1 MIFRSPEWLPARR
14 GLRPIQNLAARLQ
27 RSHAAGGPTW
37 CIFDNTAS
45 GAALGNAL
53 TTLACLS

>member
-1 MIFRSPEWLPARR
+1 M
-14 GLRPIQNLAARLQ
+14 QNLAARLQ
-27 RSHAAGGPTW
+27 RSHAAGVPTW